1 MPTMTITVNIDTD
14 DEIDDSMAIL
24 ESQVAEALGFLGEVQ
39 TCDVCVDDDRPRDSD
54 DESSLDAQLT
64 AMFEADDWDPGPTGT
79 DDDL

>member
-39 TCDVCVDDDRPRDSD
+39 TCDVCVDDDRPRDPD
-54 DESSLDAQLT
+54 DESLDDQLT
-64 AMFEADDWDPGPTGT
+64 AMFEADGT
-79 DDDL
+79 EFDEDEN